1 MRRVLLGLLLL
12 AVPASAQLEEED
24 ELPEL
29 PRYLAH
35 IRLGDGLK
43 QLKLLYPPAVDWVG
57 ARMPRGVTRF
67 TIRRDQAK
75 KFPTEAEILNI
86 GLSRWGNIVEIQVI
100 YHEAFT
106 RRKSAEQLAAELS
119 LQFGPFKRNE
129 TRYWWADGGTVLR
142 VSNHALPVLKDGV
155 EIREFR
161 TAIQVM
167 DRSLFRED
175 RQDD

>member
-1 MRRVLLGLLLL
+1 MRRLLL
-12 AVPASAQLEEED
+12 AVLLLTVPASAQLEEED

-35 IRLGDGLK
+35 LHLGDGLK

-57 ARMPRGVTRF
+57 VRMPKGGVTRF

-86 GLSRWGNIVEIQVI
+86 GMRWGNIVEIQVI

-129 TRYWWADGGTVLR
+129 TRYWWADGDTVLR
-142 VSNHALPVLKDGV
+142 VSNHPLPVLKDGK
-155 EIREFR
+155 EAREFR

-167 DRSLFRED
+167 NRSLFRED
-175 RQDD
+175 RDD